1 MKQSV
6 LNYSSGYHL
15 FPSPACRHKKK
26 KKNPQKNPK
35 PNLFIQVEQKPQF
48 IWLPQKL
55 LQNKSLKFMLGLTF
69 PHTHLFKLIFA
80 ERPGITHK
88 KD

>member
-15 FPSPACRHKKK
+15 FPPFPFTSLPAQKKK
-26 KKNPQKNPK
+26 KQKK
-35 PNLFIQVEQKPQF
+35 NLFILAEQKPQL
-48 IWLPQKL
+48 ILLPQKL